1 MATEFS
7 NRKNKISK
15 RSTEMKEM
23 SIVINRYV
31 ARKESSIV
39 YSLCIIYKL
48 IKSHLFT
55 SYGEEMFYGGH
66 PERSMCILE

>member
-1 MATEFS
+1 
-7 NRKNKISK
+7 
-15 RSTEMKEM
+15 MKEM